1 MNGLWWLAPILLG
14 WLGGVIAWLVN
25 RDVDPRVARNMLITG
40 IVISAVSVILILSVF
55 GGDTGI
61 GRL

>member
-1 MNGLWWLAPILLG
+1 
-14 WLGGVIAWLVN
+14 
-25 RDVDPRVARNMLITG
+25 MLITG
-40 IVISAVSVILILSVF
+40 IVISVVSVVLILSVF